1 VTPSLK
7 SLRKSQSQAS
17 ILSPIIRLVRYPVTT
32 IESALDTLW
41 VPGVQNAQDKRELVQ
56 ENRRQLLLQRLRN
69 ASDLSAWRDTAEELD
84 VLEGN
89 DAWKADP
96 VSPLYDYH
104 LLQSRLIELDEARA
118 SKHPARLLW
127 LLRNTL
133 TRSLSN
139 MGDIQLYK
147 HSHIGTKNLID
158 NYINAVC
165 DSFDTLLHCYD
176 LFNPNLNS
184 RNVYEEL
191 LRIRQSFGRSALLLS
206 GGGTFGMTHSG
217 VVKCLLENNLL
228 PRIISGSSAGSI
240 VASVLCAKT
249 DEELPATLVEF
260 CRGDLEVFERG
271 DEKNLMH
278 KVVRILTTRSVFD
291 VQNLIRVMRA
301 WLGDITFLEAYN
313 RTLRILNISVSST
326 SMNELPR
333 LMNYITAPN
342 VIVWSAV

>member
-1 VTPSLK
+1 LK
-7 SLRKSQSQAS
+7 
-17 ILSPIIRLVRYPVTT
+17 T
-32 IESALDTLW
+32 
-41 VPGVQNAQDKRELVQ
+41 
-56 ENRRQLLLQRLRN
+56 
-69 ASDLSAWRDTAEELD
+69 WRHAAEELD
-84 VLEGN
+84 TLEGN
-89 DAWKADP
+89 NGWKADP
-96 VSPLYDYH
+96 VSPLYDYR
-104 LLQSRLIELDEARA
+104 LLQSRLTVLEEARI
-118 SKHPARLLW
+118 SKDPTRLLW

-147 HSHIGTKNLID
+147 HSHVGTKDLIE
-158 NYINAVC
+158 NYINSVC

-176 LFNPNLNS
+176 KFNLNLNS

-240 VASVLCAKT
+240 VASVLCVKT
-249 DEELPATLVEF
+249 DEELPAALEEF
-260 CRGDLEVFERG
+260 CTGDLEVFERK
-271 DEKNLMH
+271 DENNFIQ
-278 KVVRILTTRSVFD
+278 KVVRIMTTRSVFD
-291 VQNLIRVMRA
+291 VQNLIRIMRG